1 MGHYRKTNPTT
12 AVVNLMKQA
21 LIVQRWAENEG
32 SAEQRKIANGWVK
45 IIAQYATR
53 IAPKFIGVPLSD
65 QASYDANQHV
75 FKGVKPVGPTEAE
88 LEQIYYAA
96 VDLTFLGQSYDE
108 LLAVIPFSADDEP
121 EKYQAHLKG
130 LQARLTTT
138 NSTE

>member
-1 MGHYRKTNPTT
+1 MGHYRKTNPHT
-12 AVVNLMKQA
+12 AMDNLMKQA

-32 SAEQRKIANGWVK
+32 SEEQQKIAKGWVT
-45 IIAQYATR
+45 IIAQYSKK
-53 IAPKFIGVPLSD
+53 IAPKFEGVVLSD
-65 QASYDANQHV
+65 QASYNANRIV
-75 FKGVKPVGPTEAE
+75 LNSDKPAGPSEKE

-96 VDLTFLGQSYDE
+96 IDLTFLGQSYEE
-108 LLAVIPFSADDEP
+108 LLATIPFSADDEP